1 MLHLL
6 VGMPGAG
13 KTTVAR
19 RIVQETGALHLDP
32 DVWLMA
38 LGLPP
43 AGPRDR
49 FEELMFELTLDLLQ
63 RGVSVVVESGGW
75 RRSHRE
81 AKRRSVQALGV
92 PVELHVLDVPME
104 ERWLRIARRNEVPGA
119 VHISRAELEEWEERW
134 EPVNAEERASYDAVI
149 VHGVASPA

>member
-19 RIVQETGALHLDP
+19 QIVEETGALHLDP

-49 FEELMFELTLDLLQ
+49 FEELMFDLALDLLK
-63 RGVSVVVESGGW
+63 RGVSVVIETGGW
-75 RRSHRE
+75 IRPHRE
-81 AKRRSVQALGV
+81 AKRRAVQALGV
-92 PVELHVLDVPME
+92 PVELHVLDVPLE
-104 ERWLRIARRNEVPGA
+104 ERWRRIARRNQVPGA
-119 VHISRAELEEWEERW
+119 AHISRAELEEWEERW
-134 EPVNAEERASYDAVI
+134 EAVTAEEQAPYDAVV
-149 VHGVASPA
+149 VHDVASTA

>member
-19 RIVQETGALHLDP
+19 QIVQETGALHLDL

-49 FEELMFELTLDLLQ
+49 FEGLMFELTLDLLQ

-75 RRSHRE
+75 MRPHRE
-81 AKRRSVQALGV
+81 AKRRAAQALGV

-104 ERWLRIARRNEVPGA
+104 ERWRRIERRNEVPGA

-134 EPVNAEERASYDAVI
+134 EPVTAAEQASYDGVI
-149 VHGVASPA
+149 VHGVTSPA

>member
-13 KTTVAR
+13 KTTVALQ
-19 RIVQETGALHLDP
+19 IVEVTGALHLDP

-43 AGPRDR
+43 TGPRDR
-49 FEELMFELTLDLLQ
+49 FEELMFELTLDLVQ

-75 RRSHRE
+75 VRSHRE
-81 AKRRSVQALGV
+81 AKRRAVQALGV
-92 PVELHVLDVPME
+92 PVELHVLDVPFE
-104 ERWLRIARRNEVPGA
+104 ERWRRIELRNDVPGA

-134 EPVNAEERASYDAVI
+134 DPVTADEQASYDAVV
-149 VHGVASPA
+149 VHGVASTL